1 MAQMGNI
8 FLFSRSARI
17 SCLALVALA
26 LYATA
31 ASNWLASAVAITAA
45 AAIWSTPAGRPA
57 HNEPLW
63 RKINSALVVLLAA
76 ELCASLWLAPEGLDQ
91 WLFVIP
97 LAAFATLPLP
107 LASLVTLGCLI
118 AVMLAGLTAGLGA
131 DRHQLVST
139 LLLTTALSC
148 AIVFLRE
155 FKFRQLAPLRR
166 TDELTQAAS
175 REYLS
180 ADLHREI
187 QRSEREG
194 TQMAIAMIG
203 LDRHLTDIDLDADIN
218 AILPR
223 IGRFLHSQLRD
234 FDSYYRMADLQFL
247 IILPG
252 NSTAQATVEI
262 DQIRQGLRDLLQSH
276 GLHLTVSAGIAGLN
290 IGDDANSLQ
299 RAAARTLQRAQRRG
313 GNQVQPHGSM
323 TDQSQKPG
331 APAMPH
337 LGEHSEGS
345 SNR

>member
-17 SCLALVALA
+17 SCLLLIALA
-26 LYATA
+26 LYA
-31 ASNWLASAVAITAA
+31 ASASQWLAFAVAVTGAG
-45 AAIWSTPAGRPA
+45 AIWTTPAGRPA
-57 HNEPLW
+57 HDSQLW
-63 RKINSALVVLLAA
+63 RKISGGLVILLAA
-76 ELCASLWLAPEGLDQ
+76 ELCASLWLDPDGLDH
-91 WLFVIP
+91 WLFIVP

-107 LASLVTLGCLI
+107 AASLVTLGCLV
-118 AVMLAGLTAGLGA
+118 AVLLAGLSALPGP

-139 LLLTTALSC
+139 VPLTTALSC

-194 TQMAIAMIG
+194 IQMAICMIG
-203 LDRHLTDIDLDADIN
+203 LDSHLTDSDPDADIR

-223 IGRFLHSQLRD
+223 VGRFLHSHLRD

-262 DQIRQGLRDLLQSH
+262 EQIRQGLRELLKSH
-276 GLHLTVSAGIAGLN
+276 GLQLTVSAGVAGLN
-290 IGDDANSLQ
+290 IGDDADSLQ
-299 RAAARTLQRAQRRG
+299 QAAARALQRAQRRG
-313 GNQVQPHGSM
+313 GDRVQPHGSAPVQ
-323 TDQSQKPG
+323 DPSG
-331 APAMPH
+331 ARQA
-337 LGEHSEGS
+337 EES